1 MQGVQ
6 GHLPA
11 KPAPEKELSQ
21 RSLPESSDDVSWARA
36 TPLKQPLPP
45 AAWEARKHSC
55 NLKKKKFFLTWA
67 HRCPNWECV
76 SQGEV
81 ETEIFDDMEIKN
93 THPPVLSQGFSVSV
107 QSASSSLMSWWS
119 VKMAV
124 PSRAPRSTLAGPA
137 LRL

>member
-1 MQGVQ
+1 MGGQKAQ
-6 GHLPA
+6 L
-11 KPAPEKELSQ
+11 Q
-21 RSLPESSDDVSWARA
+21 F
-36 TPLKQPLPP
+36 
-45 AAWEARKHSC
+45 
-55 NLKKKKFFLTWA
+55 KKKKFFLTWA